1 MNASLRSYLLFLVGN
16 KAKQRLKILVKTTAI
31 INCDHVQSEITY
43 KMSMWFK
50 FKVIAWSSVSSIM
63 LKLRK
68 HKIEDNPKLP

>member
-1 MNASLRSYLLFLVGN
+1 MNASLHSYLLFLVGN

-31 INCDHVQSEITY
+31 INGDHMRSEITH

-63 LKLRK
+63 LQLRK
-68 HKIEDNPKLP
+68 HKIQDNPKLP